1 MLIRYALD
9 IRKKQQYYSNWV
21 IPSSF
26 PVIHRVLLDDHFSPK
41 LEQLSDIL
49 RFEIRLLVSVT
60 TMKYTDDINDDSIS
74 FRY

>member
-9 IRKKQQYYSNWV
+9 IRKKQQCYYSNWV

-26 PVIHRVLLDDHFSPK
+26 PVIHRVLLADNFSPK
-41 LEQLSDIL
+41 LEQL
-49 RFEIRLLVSVT
+49 
-60 TMKYTDDINDDSIS
+60 YTNDINDDSTS